1 MLQESTRNRDH
12 DYDNVNVAPNGP
24 NMRKCLGTVNELNAE
39 QSCCVRHVFHELQ
52 IVLPYFAPWY
62 APGFYSES
70 ASVRWEVVV
79 PLGRPCMC
87 HQGAR
92 QQNDELAM
100 MTMMVASTWPAAGSD
115 GELRTGRRRVT
126 TFLKSQVLLQ
136 KNQQKTIKNKA
147 SPRKTNKKY
156 RNANFDNDWRM
167 APSRPGLSPQ
177 GLLMHPA
184 FPHRHRR
191 GKVFRGINLHCKDC
205 TKTSGTKDRKSWP
218 FRSFPGF
225 LAHKATTKQM

>member
-1 MLQESTRNRDH
+1 MGFPTPGPFTTLRGYVCMMLQGSTRSRDH
-12 DYDNVNVAPNGP
+12 DYDNVNVAP

-52 IVLPYFAPWY
+52 IVLPYFAPCY

-70 ASVRWEVVV
+70 ASVRWVVVV
-79 PLGRPCMC
+79 PLGRPFMC

-126 TFLKSQVLLQ
+126 TWLKSQVLLQ
-136 KNQQKTIKNKA
+136 KQSTKNNKKQSFAKKNKEKITK
-147 SPRKTNKKY
+147 RK
-156 RNANFDNDWRM
+156 F
-167 APSRPGLSPQ
+167 
-177 GLLMHPA
+177 
-184 FPHRHRR
+184 
-191 GKVFRGINLHCKDC
+191 
-205 TKTSGTKDRKSWP
+205 
-218 FRSFPGF
+218 
-225 LAHKATTKQM
+225 